1 VESVQR
7 WRNRAEYPW
16 ESAKSKATMRFRTV
30 IKATGICNP
39 DYVLDPPAPA
49 PAVQSVRPVLPP
61 SAVEIAPPVLPPAP
75 TAKQDCDNPPYGA
88 DETRYRRFIDA
99 FAAGLGAAAP

>member
-1 VESVQR
+1 LQTVSSQKDRVTTLWQGEWSLS
-7 WRNRAEYPW
+7 YPW

-30 IKATGICNP
+30 IEATGAI
-39 DYVLDPPAPA
+39 
-49 PAVQSVRPVLPP
+49 
-61 SAVEIAPPVLPPAP
+61 EIAPPVLPPAP

-99 FAAGLGAAAP
+99 FAKDNVQGGPELVRLP

>member
-1 VESVQR
+1 
-7 WRNRAEYPW
+7 
-16 ESAKSKATMRFRTV
+16 MRFRTV